1 VLGQRVSIVLAWA
14 LVSLTAGCA
23 STIKPPN
30 QPQSWTDK
38 VGSSFKSGTDKFAAA
53 IAPKP
58 KAPVE
63 TELQPDKKP
72 GPGVYVAM
80 AELQE
85 RGGNIEEAE
94 TLLRKALSMDQNHL
108 GALLA
113 YAHLEDRQKNFEAA
127 IKYYQK
133 AARKHPKDASV
144 QNDMGLCFHRKGKLE
159 DAAKSLKKA
168 TELESHKKLYH
179 DNLAAVLV
187 DQGNTDEA
195 LRELSL
201 AHGDAVGNYNLGYLL
216 AQKRDTAGAL
226 RHFQR
231 AVQTDPSLTQAN
243 QWIAQLS
250 FPATHYPAAQAAAP
264 AAMMARREPAPSYA
278 PGSIASDGRSQYQGQ
293 VPNGNYPPQGAQP
306 NGQMPSSRLPNQ
318 PTMYR

>member
-1 VLGQRVSIVLAWA
+1 MLGRRLSIVLAWA
-14 LVSLTAGCA
+14 FVALTAGCA

-58 KAPVE
+58 KAAAE

-80 AELQE
+80 AEMQE
-85 RGGNIEEAE
+85 QNGNNEEAE

-127 IKYYQK
+127 TRYYQK

-144 QNDMGLCFHRKGKLE
+144 QNDMGLCFHRHGRLD
-159 DAAKSLKKA
+159 DAAKALKKA

-187 DQGNTDEA
+187 DQGKTEEA
-195 LRELSL
+195 LRELSI
-201 AHGDAVGNYNLGYLL
+201 AHGEAVGNYNLGYLL
-216 AQKRDTAGAL
+216 AQKHD
-226 RHFQR
+226 
-231 AVQTDPSLTQAN
+231 S
-243 QWIAQLS
+243 
-250 FPATHYPAAQAAAP
+250 AARCDIFSEQCRP
-264 AAMMARREPAPSYA
+264 IPR
-278 PGSIASDGRSQYQGQ
+278 
-293 VPNGNYPPQGAQP
+293 
-306 NGQMPSSRLPNQ
+306 
-318 PTMYR
+318 